1 MLIGGV
7 AMGLKSIGANIRKF
21 RLAINGLLVEER
33 NRIHDAL
40 DTLIRHSKR
49 DPL

>member
-21 RLAINGLLVEER
+21 RLASNLRQEDMADKR
-33 NRIHDAL
+33 
-40 DTLIRHSKR
+40 LISGRA
-49 DPL
+49 